1 VKHTEQT
8 GLYTQGIVNDNGEM
22 AECND
27 QWWGTAECNDKTRI
41 VGIV

>member
-1 VKHTEQT
+1 LNQEEPPKNNVTYNNDSVHILKQT

-27 QWWGTAECNDKTRI
+27 Q
-41 VGIV
+41 